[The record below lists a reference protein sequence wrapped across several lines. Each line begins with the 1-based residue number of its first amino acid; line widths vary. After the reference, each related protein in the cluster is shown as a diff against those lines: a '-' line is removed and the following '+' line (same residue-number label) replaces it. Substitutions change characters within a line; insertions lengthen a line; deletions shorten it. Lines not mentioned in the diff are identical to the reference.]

1 MYKQAGAGAGIRLP
15 AAFRIGFL
23 IIVSHSVFV
32 KRICMLIK

>member
-1 MYKQAGAGAGIRLP
+1 MFKQAGAKSRIRFA

-23 IIVSHSVFV
+23 IIVFHSGFV